1 MILHV
6 YIARR
11 FLRAFGIVLAVF
23 VSILLPIDLAEQ
35 IRRVGDTERPVA
47 AALELSLLNLPGM
60 LYEMLPLFIMIAT
73 LFLFLGLAR
82 TSELVVVR
90 SSGRS
95 ALRQTMSPV
104 VVAICLGIVGVTVIN
119 PIVAA
124 TERQYETRIAAFRS
138 GEARTLSVSA
148 EGLWL
153 RQGSDQGQTV
163 IRATSAN
170 GNGTILREASFFV
183 YGAGGQ
189 ISERIDAEEAR
200 LTRGAW
206 EMTNVK
212 RWPLAGSDNPEG
224 SAVSQA
230 NYALASSLTAEQ
242 IRDSFGR
249 PQTVPIYELPG
260 FINDLNRAGFAA
272 LTHRVWLQIELSN
285 PLMLAAM
292 VLIGA
297 GFTMRHTRFGRT
309 GLMVLSAILLGFG
322 VFFVRNFAQV
332 LGETAQLPIALVAW
346 APPAAAILLALGLL
360 LHTEDG

>member
-11 FLRAFGIVLAVF
+11 FLRAFLIVLGVF

-35 IRRVGDTERPVA
+35 LRRVNELDNAIG
-47 AALELSLLNLPGM
+47 AALQLSLLNLPGL
-60 LYEMLPLFIMIAT
+60 LYGMLPLFVMIAT
-73 LFLFLGLAR
+73 LILFLGLSR
-82 TSELVVVR
+82 TSEMVVVR

-95 ALRQTMSPV
+95 ALRQTLSPL
-104 VVAICLGIVGVTVIN
+104 VVAILIGLVGVTIIN

-124 TERQYETRIAAFRS
+124 TTRAYENRISAFRT

-153 RQGSDQGQTV
+153 RQGSPDGQTV
-163 IRATSAN
+163 IHAAISN
-170 GNGTILREASFFV
+170 GNGTVLNDATFYV
-183 YGAGGQ
+183 YDTDGDVT
-189 ISERIDAEEAR
+189 ERIDADEAR

-206 EMTNVK
+206 ELTGVK
-212 RWPLAGSDNPEG
+212 RWPLAGSSNPE
-224 SAVSQA
+224 AEA
-230 NYALASSLTAEQ
+230 ETLARYDLASSLTIEQ

-249 PQTVPIYELPG
+249 PQTVPIYELPR
-260 FINDLNRAGFAA
+260 FISDLNRAGFAA
-272 LTHRVWLQIELSN
+272 LTHRVWLQMQLSN
-285 PLMLAAM
+285 PLMLTAM

-309 GLMVLSAILLGFG
+309 GVMVLSAILLGFG

-346 APPAAAILLALGLL
+346 APPLAAILLALGLL
-360 LHTEDG
+360 LHWEDG

>member
-1 MILHV
+1 MILHL

-11 FLRAFGIVLAVF
+11 FLRAFFIVLAVF

-35 IRRVGDTERPVA
+35 IRRVGNAENPFA
-47 AALELSLLNLPGM
+47 AAFRLSLLNLPGM
-60 LYEMLPLFIMIAT
+60 LYEMLPLFVMIAT

-95 ALRQTMSPV
+95 ALRQAMSPV
-104 VVAICLGIVGVTVIN
+104 VVAMLIGVAGVAVLN

-124 TERQYETRIAAFRS
+124 TEREYELSISGYRT

-153 RQGSDQGQTV
+153 RQGNGARQTV
-163 IRATSAN
+163 IRADRAN
-170 GNGTILREASFFV
+170 GDGTRLSDASFFV
-183 YGAGGQ
+183 FDDEGGVV
-189 ISERIDAEEAR
+189 SRIDARTAA
-200 LTRGAW
+200 LTAGAW
-206 EMTNVK
+206 ELTGVK
-212 RWPLAGSDNPEG
+212 LWPISDAENPEAEAELFD
-224 SAVSQA
+224 SYS
-230 NYALASSLTAEQ
+230 LPSTLTAEQ

-249 PQTVPIYELPG
+249 PETVSIYELPG
-260 FINDLNRAGFAA
+260 FIADLNAAGFAA
-272 LTHRVWLQIELSN
+272 LKHRVWLQTQLSN

-309 GLMVLSAILLGFG
+309 GVMVLSAILLGFG
-322 VFFVRNFAQV
+322 VFFIRNFAEV
-332 LGETAQLPIALVAW
+332 LGESAQLPVLLVAW
-346 APPAAAILLALGLL
+346 APPAAAILLALSLL
-360 LHTEDG
+360 LHWEDG

>member
-1 MILHV
+1 MILHF

-11 FLRAFGIVLAVF
+11 FLRAFLIVLAVF
-23 VSILLPIDLAEQ
+23 ISILLPIDLAEQ
-35 IRRVGDTERPVA
+35 IRRVSDVENALGA
-47 AALELSLLNLPGM
+47 AFQLSLLNLPGL
-60 LYEMLPLFIMIAT
+60 LYGMLPLFVMIAT

-95 ALRQTMSPV
+95 ALRQTLSPV
-104 VVAICLGIVGVTVIN
+104 VTAILIGIIGITVIN

-124 TERQYETRIAAFRS
+124 TERQYENRISAFRT
-138 GEARTLSVSA
+138 GEVRTLSVSS

-153 RQGSDQGQTV
+153 RQGSTQGQTV
-163 IRATSAN
+163 IRASIAN
-170 GNGTILREASFFV
+170 GNGTVLNQATFFV
-183 YGAGGQ
+183 YDINGDVV
-189 ISERIDAEEAR
+189 ERIDAEEAR

-206 EMTNVK
+206 ELIGVK
-212 RWPLAGSDNPEG
+212 RWPLSGSDNPEAEAQTLG
-224 SAVSQA
+224 S
-230 NYALASSLTAEQ
+230 YSLPSTLTVEQ

-249 PQTVPIYELPG
+249 PETVPIYELPR
-260 FINDLNRAGFAA
+260 FISDLNRAGFAA
-272 LTHRVWLQIELSN
+272 LTHRVWFQMELSN

-309 GLMVLSAILLGFG
+309 GIMVLSAILLGFG

-332 LGETAQLPIALVAW
+332 LGESAQLPIILVAW
-346 APPAAAILLALGLL
+346 APPLAAILLALGLL
-360 LHTEDG
+360 LHWEDG